1 MFWPLFYILQPAA
14 RNPVRGRA
22 TGGGSE
28 RGAPS
33 IGLAISDK
41 NIIPRKME
49 KTEQRLFRRNSGIP
63 FRTVPQRRKM
73 LGILYHGTKIEANSR
88 NFVRNHSAEEKTTR
102 NSVPWNKNRS
112 KLSEIVPEY
121 V

>member
-33 IGLAISDK
+33 IGLTISDK
-41 NIIPRKME
+41 NIIPRKTE
-49 KTEQRLFRRNSGIP
+49 KTEHWLFRRNSGIP

-73 LGILYHGTKIEANSR
+73 LGILYHGTKLEANAQNS
-88 NFVRNHSAEEKTTR
+88 VLNHTTEEKTTR
-102 NSVPWNKNRS
+102 ILFPGTKIEANT
-112 KLSEIVPEY
+112 
-121 V
+121 